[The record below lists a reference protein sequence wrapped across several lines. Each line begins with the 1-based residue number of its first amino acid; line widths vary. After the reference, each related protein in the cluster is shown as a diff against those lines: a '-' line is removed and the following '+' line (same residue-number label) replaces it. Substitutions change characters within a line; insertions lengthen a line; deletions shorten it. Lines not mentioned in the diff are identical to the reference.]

1 MESHTLSKLEYY
13 REYWL
18 KHFYYIG
25 CDFTKAIF
33 QCSMT
38 NFCKT
43 LKKNIFG
50 MQLHMF
56 CSWKVTENIVKNME
70 LNSFAHIDIKSLFLN
85 ILSLVSIIFVC
96 HMYKTIL
103 RVN

>member
-1 MESHTLSKLEYY
+1 MESHTLLKLEFY

-33 QCSMT
+33 IVLHEKFLQNT
-38 NFCKT
+38 E
-43 LKKNIFG
+43 KNIFG
-50 MQLHMF
+50 MQLYMF
-56 CSWKVTENIVKNME
+56 CPWKVTGNIVKNME
-70 LNSFAHIDIKSLFLN
+70 LNSFAHIDKKSLFFN

-96 HMYKTIL
+96 HMYKTIS